1 MGVMARALGFLLIL
15 GLIIQVAE
23 TSPGAFALAATML
36 ILVLAGAY
44 VLVNP
49 LILPSRRR
57 LLAEK
62 SVHFV
67 ETLDLSDAEALKQ
80 RLLNAAERVACSPRD
95 IEGFTTDVENTL
107 IHAIALTKI
116 QPHLA
121 TLRRK
126 KAQNTYKDD
135 YGIVHEGGWLD
146 ECEYFVTRVLL
157 PLDRVLPRFI
167 SGKSNQYELL
177 NDTSNSGT
185 VQLWTEFIND
195 LVEYDSANAV
205 LTEITSMSG
214 HDYEKFVANLIEI
227 CGWKA
232 LVTKGSGDQGADII
246 TEQDGIRVVM
256 QCKLYSSAVG
266 NKAVQEVHAARAFY
280 DCDYAC
286 VVSNA
291 DYTPSARKIAERT
304 GVSLLHHDEIA
315 EYLDDL

>member
-1 MGVMARALGFLLIL
+1 MGIMVRALGLLFIL

-23 TSPGAFALAATML
+23 TSPGTFGLAAAVL
-36 ILVLAGAY
+36 ILVPAGTY
-44 VLVNP
+44 VLANP

-62 SVHFV
+62 GVHFV
-67 ETLDLSDAEALKQ
+67 ETLDLSNAEALKQ
-80 RLLNAAERVACSPRD
+80 RLLSAAERVVCSPRD
-95 IEGFTTDVENTL
+95 IHGFTKDVENTL

-126 KAQNTYKDD
+126 KAQNSYKDD
-135 YGIVHEGGWLD
+135 YGIVHEGGWLN
-146 ECEYFVTRVLL
+146 ECEYFITRVLL
-157 PLDRVLPRFI
+157 PLDRSLPRFI
-167 SGKSNQYELL
+167 RGKSSQYELL
-177 NDTSNSGT
+177 NDASNSST
-185 VQLWTEFIND
+185 VQLWTEFID
-195 LVEYDSANAV
+195 ALVEFDNANTI
-205 LTEITSMSG
+205 LTDITSMSG
-214 HDYEKFVANLIEI
+214 HDYEKFIGNLIEK

-246 TEQDGIRVVM
+246 AERHGIRVVM

-266 NKAVQEVHAARAFY
+266 NKAVQEVHAARTFY
-280 DCDYAC
+280 DCDHAC

-315 EYLDDL
+315 KYLDDL